1 MSNNVANIRK
11 EYSLQSLSEKEVDI
25 NPIRQFENWWE
36 DAIRS
41 EVDEVNAMTLATAS
55 SNGLPS
61 ARIVLLKGF
70 SEKGFVF
77 FGNYESYKGQ
87 QLAENPRASLLFF
100 WKELQRQVRIVGI
113 AKKIC
118 DEESDAYFHS
128 RPIASQ
134 LGACVSPQ
142 SRVIENRKWLDDQFE
157 EVSKK
162 MSGSAI
168 ARPNYWGGYLVQPI
182 VIEFWQGRINRLH
195 DRLQYTLQED
205 GSWKTERLAP

>member
-1 MSNNVANIRK
+1 MSNNVSHIRK

-25 NPIRQFENWWE
+25 NPILQFENWWQ

-41 EVDEVNAMTLATAS
+41 EVDEANAMTLATAS

-128 RPIASQ
+128 RPLASQ

-195 DRLQYTLQED
+195 DRLQYTLQEN
-205 GSWKTERLAP
+205 GSWKIERLAP

>member
-1 MSNNVANIRK
+1 MSNNISNIRK

-113 AKKIC
+113 VKKIC

-205 GSWKTERLAP
+205 GSWKIERLAP

>member
-205 GSWKTERLAP
+205 GSWKTERLSP

>member
-1 MSNNVANIRK
+1 MSNNISNIRK

-205 GSWKTERLAP
+205 GSWKIERLAP